1 MLVLVNFTA
10 LIVNEAGKVV
20 AVLDPGLT
28 ASKSTGKFFGLAQS
42 LSKVVFPKNF
52 FDDSSVHGFIKL
64 TCLIVHQ

>member
-1 MLVLVNFTA
+1 MGILVLVNFTA

-42 LSKVVFPKNF
+42 LSKVVF
-52 FDDSSVHGFIKL
+52 DDSSAHGFIKL
-64 TCLIVHQ
+64 TCLIVH

>member
-28 ASKSTGKFFGLAQS
+28 ASKNTGKFFGLAQS
-42 LSKVVFPKNF
+42 LSEVVFR
-52 FDDSSVHGFIKL
+52 
-64 TCLIVHQ
+64 